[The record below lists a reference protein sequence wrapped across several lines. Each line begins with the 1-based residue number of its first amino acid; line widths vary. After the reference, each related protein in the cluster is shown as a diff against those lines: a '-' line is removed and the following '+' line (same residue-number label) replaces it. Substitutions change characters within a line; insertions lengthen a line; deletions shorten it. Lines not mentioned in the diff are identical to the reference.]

1 MQIYTKAYISLSLF
15 LSFSAFSQE
24 KFQDTTSTSQLEEV
38 VVTGQFEPQSI
49 NKSVFNV
56 KVITSQDI
64 QNLAA
69 NNLGDVLNQ
78 YLNITVRPSGS
89 DGRSTV
95 SLFGLDAQYF
105 KILVDNVPL
114 VNEAG
119 LGNNIDLSQINL
131 NDIEQIEII
140 EGSMGVTHGANA
152 VSGIL
157 NIITK
162 KNSTHKWSIFATAQ
176 EETVNNEFALFD
188 KGRHIQSLKVSH
200 KLSENWFVSLGGNRN
215 DFQGYLGEKEGPNHV
230 ENDGLRGY
238 NWLPKEQI
246 NSNALISY
254 SKDDFRIFYK
264 FEYLDEKVEFF
275 NSVVQSGFNTQL
287 GSYRYS
293 NDKRY
298 FTDRYY
304 HHLNGVGKLFSKLHY
319 NVSVSHQKQARNVE
333 DFRTL
338 IVSKNE
344 LNNVKVKDQSMEV
357 LYSTGT
363 LSNFFTNDK
372 VDLQIGYELVNNQGF
387 SLVQEENNNVS
398 PVRKRLEN
406 YDFFVSSEIK
416 ATDRFSVRPGLRFS
430 SQSRFEN
437 QYASSLGLRY
447 LFDKGIEVRGS
458 LGKSFRTPTFD
469 ELYSKQIFDGH
480 HFTGNEN
487 LKPETSTSYEV
498 SFKKI
503 SYLDSNFRLSNMLT
517 ASFLDVDD
525 RIDMAFVRFNEGSGI
540 PEYEYINI
548 SKYKM
553 WNASTNHQ
561 LKGENLVLN
570 FGASI
575 VGISQV
581 IKNQIFTSDD
591 KYLYSF
597 NLNAS
602 ASYTI
607 PKWATTFSAYYKYN
621 GKTQQFV
628 ESTSQYVISDIEA
641 SNWLDASI
649 RKSFFKNKF
658 DLTIGARNI
667 LDVTNVNQSRTN
679 EGAGH
684 AVTSSVMLAYGRSY
698 FAKLTYNLNF

>member
-140 EGSMGVTHGANA
+140 EGSMGVTHGGNA

-293 NDKRY
+293 DDKRY

-602 ASYTI
+602 ASYTV